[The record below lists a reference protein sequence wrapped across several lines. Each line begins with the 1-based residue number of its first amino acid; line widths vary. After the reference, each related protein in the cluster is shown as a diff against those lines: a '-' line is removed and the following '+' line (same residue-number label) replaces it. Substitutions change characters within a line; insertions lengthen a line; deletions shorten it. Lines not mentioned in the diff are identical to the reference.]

1 MLPSLF
7 ISHGSPM
14 LALTETPARDFL
26 RGLGHSMPR
35 PKAIL
40 VASAHWE
47 TAAPAVN
54 AVARNETI
62 YDFGG
67 FPRALYELTYNPPG
81 DPALADHISDLL
93 RAAGLPTTVDHVRGL
108 DHGAWV
114 PLLLAYPAAD
124 IPVLQVSVQSH
135 LGPTHHYQLGQAL
148 APLREEG
155 VLIIGSG
162 SWTHDLRRFRGQG
175 IDAPEAPDVLAFANW
190 MDTALTEGRRSDLLA
205 YRTKAPYGPEQHPTE
220 EHLLPLFV
228 AMGAAGDAAKPTR
241 IHQSCTYGV
250 LRMDAYAFA

>member
-14 LALTETPARDFL
+14 LALTPAPAQDFL
-26 RGLGHSMPR
+26 RGFGRGLAR

-47 TAAPAVN
+47 TAAPLVN
-54 AVARNETI
+54 AVVRNETI

-67 FPRALYELTYNPPG
+67 FPRALHDLKYNPPG
-81 DPALADHISDLL
+81 DPALAEHVSDLL
-93 RAAGLPTTVDHVRGL
+93 AASGLPSAIDHRRGL

-114 PLLLAYPAAD
+114 PLYLAYPDAD
-124 IPVLQVSVQSH
+124 IPVLQVSIQSH
-135 LGPTHHYQLGQAL
+135 LGPAHHYQLGQAL
-148 APLREEG
+148 APLRDEG

-162 SWTHDLRRFRGQG
+162 SWTHDLRRFRGQA
-175 IDAPEAPDVLAFANW
+175 IDAAQDPRTAAFSAWMEAAMA
-190 MDTALTEGRRSDLLA
+190 EGRRCDLLT
-205 YRTKAPYGPEQHPTE
+205 YRTKAPFAADEHPTE

-228 AMGAAGDAAKPTR
+228 AMGAAGAAAKAER
-241 IHQSCTYGV
+241 IHESCTYGM

>member
-14 LALTETPARDFL
+14 LALTEAPARDFL
-26 RGLGHSMPR
+26 RGFGQTIAR

-47 TAAPAVN
+47 TRAPAVN

-62 YDFGG
+62 YDFRG
-67 FPRALYELTYNPPG
+67 FPRALYELSYNPPG
-81 DPALADHISDLL
+81 DPALAEHVSDLL
-93 RAAGLPTTVDHVRGL
+93 CAAGLQSTVDHARGL

-114 PLLLAYPAAD
+114 PLFLAYPDAD

-135 LGPTHHYQLGQAL
+135 LGPAHHYQLGQAL
-148 APLREEG
+148 APLRDEG

-162 SWTHDLRRFRGQG
+162 SWTHDLRRFRGQA
-175 IDAPEAPDVLAFANW
+175 IDAPEDPRTHAFSEW
-190 MDTALTEGRRSDLLA
+190 MDTALAESRRCDLLT
-205 YRTKAPYGPEQHPTE
+205 YRTKAPFAADEHPTE

-228 AMGAAGDAAKPTR
+228 AMGAAGDNAKSSR
-241 IHQSCTYGV
+241 IHASCTYGM